1 MSKVRTIAATIVLA
15 VCASVSYAQLP
26 SSNPGSYTQNTGRV
40 MEQPGRPTN
49 WPAGPM
55 YAACWAEVP
64 SQNSAYFSA
73 TFAASSVNALR
84 KQFRTFVTTQF
95 GPVSKL
101 QCTGK
106 FSGTVVNEQ
115 VEKWKDSAR
124 TTNNA
129 IIDLLGGDKAAKAP
143 QPQSPQ
149 SVRYEVPHSGQVLD
163 GIPGGSVPGNNSS
176 GTVAGQSNFQRY

>member
-1 MSKVRTIAATIVLA
+1 MSKVRTVAATIALML
-15 VCASVSYAQLP
+15 CASVSYAQSP
-26 SSNPGSYTQNTGRV
+26 SSNPGSYTLN
-40 MEQPGRPTN
+40 
-49 WPAGPM
+49 PAGPM

-84 KQFRTFVTTQF
+84 KQFRSFVTTQF

-129 IIDLLGGDKAAKAP
+129 IIDLLGGDKAAEAP

-149 SVRYEVPHSGQVLD
+149 SVRYEGPHSGF
-163 GIPGGSVPGNNSS
+163 GFPPGPPPSVPSLS
-176 GTVAGQSNFQRY
+176 TTLQRY